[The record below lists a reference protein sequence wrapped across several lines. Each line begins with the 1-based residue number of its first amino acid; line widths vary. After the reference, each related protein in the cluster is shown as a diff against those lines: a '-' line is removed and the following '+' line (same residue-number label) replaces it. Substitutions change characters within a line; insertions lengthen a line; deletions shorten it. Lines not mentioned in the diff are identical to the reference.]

1 MCDDKHHNFPQHREG
16 EKKFIHANV
25 RKLIRIKSV
34 KRCRRVE
41 GIYGAHREIE
51 RESER
56 KSGTL
61 NAHLQVPIKRELVLI
76 THRQL
81 HKENKHCTTRG
92 EGREKVSPT
101 SKRVLSAAADKKP
114 FFAHDGL
121 PYEPQ
126 MRFVGN

>member
-1 MCDDKHHNFPQHREG
+1 MCDDKHHNFPQQREE
-16 EKKFIHANV
+16 EKF

-41 GIYGAHREIE
+41 GIYGAHREG
-51 RESER
+51 ESER

-61 NAHLQVPIKRELVLI
+61 SIKCTPSSLQVPIKRELVLI

-81 HKENKHCTTRG
+81 HQENKQGTHCTTRS

-101 SKRVLSAAADKKP
+101 SKRVLSAAADKNRSIDMMDCHTNHK
-114 FFAHDGL
+114 
-121 PYEPQ
+121 
-126 MRFVGN
+126 